1 MTDAARVL
9 SACRARGWQIA
20 TAESCTGGLV
30 AAALTE
36 VPGSS
41 DAFERGFVTYSN
53 RAKTELLGVR
63 AATLEQFGAVSE
75 QTALEMAEGALQ
87 RSGVDVAVSITGIA
101 GPGGSAHKPE
111 GLVCFGWATKGGKP
125 CAETVH
131 FGAIGRSQVRRESVD
146 KALALLLEAAG
157 T

>member
-1 MTDAARVL
+1 MSDAARVL

-20 TAESCTGGLV
+20 AAESCTGGLV

-36 VPGSS
+36 IPGSS

-53 RAKTELLGVR
+53 RAKIELLGVR
-63 AATLEQFGAVSE
+63 PATLEQFGAVSE

-87 RSGVDVAVSITGIA
+87 RAGVDLAVAVTGIA

-111 GLVCFGWATKGGKP
+111 GLVCFGWATKGRSP
-125 CAETVH
+125 AAETVQ

-146 KALALLLEAAG
+146 KALALLLEAAEP
-157 T
+157 